1 MKNNIIT
8 HDPFGLINPF
18 LDEFFTGESNSRFYN
33 LMNTDILDCGDTYEF
48 KIEVPDIKKENIHLS
63 LEDGYLTVEAE
74 VNKSNDEKEKGR
86 YIRKERYYGSTKRE
100 FYVGDDLTEED
111 IKASLNDGVLTLV
124 VNKKEEKKNEKKYI
138 DID

>member
-1 MKNNIIT
+1 M
-8 HDPFGLINPF
+8 
-18 LDEFFTGESNSRFYN
+18 
-33 LMNTDILDCGDTYEF
+33 
-48 KIEVPDIKKENIHLS
+48 
-63 LEDGYLTVEAE
+63 TVEAE

-86 YIRKERYYGSTKRE
+86 YIRRERYYGSTKRE